1 MNLINKI
8 VIIIIAIVAFY
19 AIFLIYSDLNLVKD
33 RLGEFKIEFLP
44 QIIGLVVLGWLVIF
58 YRWILLLK
66 HSDIEIPITQNFSI
80 FMAGFALSII
90 PGKVGELIKSQLLKT
105 KYNISRAKTGPII
118 ILEQLYNLIGIVTIS
133 CIGLGLMLIFNIDFF
148 EISNYVIVGA
158 AIVLISILVIL
169 NSRKTFEKIFLKVAK
184 FKFIS
189 KYELSFETSYDILKN
204 SLRGKLLFQSVIL
217 SALFWIIE
225 AIIVY
230 SVLLAFDI
238 ELLEFTTIVATY
250 TSSIL
255 LGVVSFLPM
264 GIGVTEGSLA
274 GFFTLQG
281 IDISLALTIVVF
293 IRIFTRWIGVGL
305 GFLLLKLTGGL
316 SSDSE
321 SIK

>member
-1 MNLINKI
+1 LNLINKI